1 MFPYSW
7 SAGQAVL
14 TMGQGE
20 QGDQHKDKYHLHL
33 QIEGAQK
40 NYLESNKM
48 IPYCIFVASL

>member
-14 TMGQGE
+14 TMGQGG

-40 NYLESNKM
+40 NYLETNKM